1 MAAKFEISKDKAG
14 KFRWHLK
21 AANGES
27 IAASQAY
34 DTRASAEKGID
45 SVKTNAAAA
54 KVVDLTEREPA
65 HN

>member
-65 HN
+65 YN